1 MEKKYAVHQ
10 SLRRIRYFF
19 PLQLIFLHIKKNHLL
34 LFFWFLLFGITTG
47 VFASKF
53 GVPQQFLVPE
63 YRGATGLLSFYT
75 VGFALGGFI
84 TAFNLYSYIM
94 HGYRFPFLAT
104 LSKPFHKLS
113 LNNFVLPLLFV
124 LTYLF
129 CSAKFQIEKE
139 YIAPTKVAL
148 NLMSFITGIISF
160 QTLSYVY
167 FLYTNKDAQHFG
179 KARQRRVKAE
189 ESPINSPLHNPLKW
203 LVQRKRTAKWHVET
217 YLSGVNR
224 ISLARDSQ
232 HYDKHVLERVFS
244 QNHINAARFELA
256 LIISFL
262 IIGNRRE
269 VEFFVLP
276 AAASALLFFTML
288 LMLVS
293 ALHSWLK
300 GWTLTLFIVILIALN
315 FFYAELKIIRPEN
328 RAYGLNYEG
337 QMAVYDLFHLKPSK
351 DQVNRD
357 EEAATRMLESWKNK
371 FEPDSASKPKLVVVC
386 CSGGGSRAAYWTMKS
401 LMTADERTSGALF
414 QHSILITGASG
425 GMLGAAAYRELIWQ
439 ARFKN
444 ENVQPYDERYQDQ
457 LSKDLLNPIINAMT
471 VNDWF
476 IRYQQL
482 HDGPYTY
489 TKDRGYAF
497 ELQLNKNTD
506 GLLDKRLFDYAT
518 PEANAE
524 MPMLVLSPT
533 IVNDG
538 RRLLIAAQPISYL
551 TKSMSFPGAPNP
563 LPEDV
568 EFTRLFADQG
578 AFNLKFTTALRLN
591 ATFPYVLPICTM
603 PSQPPLEVMD
613 AGIRDNFGIKTTVQ
627 FLYTFRD
634 WINQNTSGVIIVQ
647 VRDLPK
653 GVDLE
658 EHKESLFGKFAAPVG
673 SIYGNITKTQDY
685 NNDQMLRYLNASFDR
700 SIELITFQLN
710 QEKDNPISLS
720 FHLTQSERAHIKNA
734 VSDKYFLSELERL
747 EYLLSYRSN

>member
-10 SLRRIRYFF
+10 NLRRIRYFF
-19 PLQLIFLHIKKNHLL
+19 PLQLLFLHIKKNHLL

-75 VGFALGGFI
+75 VGFALGGFV

-104 LSKPFHKLS
+104 LSRPFHKLS
-113 LNNFVLPLLFV
+113 LNNFILPFLFV
-124 LTYLF
+124 ATYLF
-129 CSAKFQIEKE
+129 CSARFQVEKE
-139 YIAPTKVAL
+139 LIAPTKVAL
-148 NLMSFITGIISF
+148 NLMGFLTGIISF

-179 KARQRRVKAE
+179 KGRNRRTKPE
-189 ESPINSPLHNPLKW
+189 DSPVNSPLHNPIKW
-203 LVQRKRTAKWHVET
+203 LTQRKRTAKWHVET
-217 YLSGVNR
+217 YLTGLNR

-256 LIISFL
+256 LIVSFL
-262 IIGNRRE
+262 VIGNRRE

-300 GWTLTLFIVILIALN
+300 GWTLSLFIALLVGMN
-315 FFYAELKIIRPEN
+315 FFYAELKWIRPEN

-337 QMAVYDLFHLKPSK
+337 EKSAYDLLDNKPSK
-351 DQVNRD
+351 TQVERD
-357 EEAATRMLESWKNK
+357 TEGALAMLEAWKGK
-371 FEPDSASKPKLVVVC
+371 HQPDSTSKPKLVVVC
-386 CSGGGSRAAYWTMKS
+386 CSGGGSRAAYWTIKS
-401 LMTADERTSGALF
+401 LITADERTNGGLF
-414 QHSILITGASG
+414 EHCVLITGASG
-425 GMLGAAAYRELIWQ
+425 GMLGAAAFRELMWK
-439 ARFKN
+439 AK
-444 ENVQPYDERYQDQ
+444 QPNSELKPYTEGYQDQ
-457 LSKDLLNPIINAMT
+457 MAKDLLNPIINAMT

-476 IRYQQL
+476 IRYQRL
-482 HDGPYTY
+482 HDGPFSY

-506 GLLDKRLFDYAT
+506 YLLDKRLNDYTA

-524 MPMLVLSPT
+524 MPMMILSPS

-551 TKSMSFPGAPNP
+551 TTSMSFPGAPNP

-568 EFTRLFADQG
+568 EFTRLFAEQG
-578 AFNLKFTTALRLN
+578 AYNLKFTTALRLN
-591 ATFPYVLPICTM
+591 ATFPYVLPICTL
-603 PSQPPLEVMD
+603 PSDPPMEIMD
-613 AGIRDNFGIKTTVQ
+613 AGIRDNFGVKTTVQ
-627 FLYTFRD
+627 FLYTFRE
-634 WINQNTSGVIIVQ
+634 WINENTGGVIIVQ

-658 EHKESLFGKFAAPVG
+658 ERTESLFGKFAAPVG

-685 NNDQMLRYLNASFDR
+685 NNDQMMRYLNASF
-700 SIELITFQLN
+700 STNIELITFQLN

-720 FHLTQSERAHIKNA
+720 FHLTQSEREHIKAA
-734 VSDKYFLSELERL
+734 VSDLYFLSELERL
-747 EYLLSYRSN
+747 NYLLFSRSS